1 MSGMMLS
8 CVVPAYNE
16 APRIGAVLDVA
27 LATAGIDEIIVVDDG
42 SSDDTVAVVERRLT
56 RDPRLR
62 LIVQPENGGKTRAV
76 AAGIQAARG
85 RYLMLLDSDLT
96 GLTPAALGRLAAPV
110 LAGRAGASLSL
121 RGNAPRSWRMLGIDY
136 ISGERVMARALLADE
151 HETLDRLARFG
162 LEVFMNQ
169 LWIDAGLDI
178 AVVPWPEVASPL
190 KSHKRGGIGA
200 GLRADIAM
208 LRDIF
213 ATISPGAAVA
223 QIQAMRARRV
233 LL

>member
-1 MSGMMLS
+1 MTGLRLS

-16 APRIGAVLDVA
+16 GPRIGAVLDAA
-27 LATAGIDEIIVVDDG
+27 LATGRIDEIIVVDDG
-42 SSDDTVAVVERRLT
+42 SSDDTVAVVEGRLT
-56 RDPRLR
+56 RNPRLR

-76 AAGIQAARG
+76 ATGVRAAQG

-96 GLTPAALGRLAAPV
+96 GLTPSALARLADPV
-110 LAGRAGASLSL
+110 LAGRAGASISL

-151 HETLDRLARFG
+151 HETLDQLARFG

-190 KSHKRGGIGA
+190 KSRKRGGIRA
-200 GLRADIAM
+200 GISADIAM

-213 ATISPGAAVA
+213 ATISPGAALA

-233 LL
+233 SL